1 MTRLKIMIFLFIK
14 IFVFF
19 HIFSCNNGFDY
30 DIILRDGTVIDGTGK
45 QGYKADI
52 GITDGKIK
60 YIGSIDERGKIDL
73 RISGKI
79 VAPGFIDTHSHHDD
93 GMSDSTSMSGAL
105 TQGITTVFI
114 GQDGSSVYPISD
126 LVDELKNKPTSIN
139 IASYSGHN
147 TIRDIVL
154 GADFK
159 REANSEEIQKM
170 NDLLTSDLEHGAWG
184 LSSGLEYDPGIY
196 SNTEEVIVL
205 AKKTSKYGGRYIS
218 HIRSEDRYFWK
229 AIEEII
235 QIGKEAI
242 IPIQISHIKLAMV
255 NLLGKTNKL
264 LARLNQARKDGIQ
277 VSADIYPYEYW
288 QSTMQVLFPERDFL
302 SKKSADFALSEITTP
317 GGVIISHYSP
327 NPKFEGLRLDKV
339 ASILGKD
346 PSQALIDMIQATMVD
361 GHSESIIAKSMSEDD
376 IIALL
381 NWEHTNLC
389 TDGGSTG
396 GHPRGFGSF
405 SKVLGE
411 YVRDKQYL
419 TLEQAVHNM
428 TGVSAKNLGLK
439 NRGNLKPGMS
449 ADIVVFDPCDIIDRA
464 TFDKPTLVSRGIIH
478 VIVNGKFAM
487 KNEKITKNRPGI
499 FLNRLEHSQNIQ

>member
-1 MTRLKIMIFLFIK
+1 MIFLFIK

-126 LVDELKNKPTSIN
+126 LVDELKNKPKSIN

-147 TIRDIVL
+147 TIRDIVM
-154 GADFK
+154 GSDFK
-159 REANSEEIQKM
+159 REANPEEIQKM
-170 NDLLTSDLEHGAWG
+170 NDLLIYDLEHGVWG

-196 SNTEEVIVL
+196 SNTEEVVIL
-205 AKKTSKYGGRYIS
+205 AKTASKYNGRYIS
-218 HIRSEDRYFWK
+218 HIRSEDRHFWE

-235 QIGKEAI
+235 QVGKEAI
-242 IPIQISHIKLAMV
+242 IPVQISHIKLAMV
-255 NLLGKTNKL
+255 SLLGKTNKL
-264 LARLNQARKDGIQ
+264 LARLNQAREDGIQ
-277 VSADIYPYEYW
+277 ISADIYPYEYW

-302 SKKSADFALSEITTP
+302 SKTSADFALSEVTTP

-327 NPKFEGLRLDKV
+327 NPKFEGLRLNKV

-346 PSQALIDMIQATMVD
+346 PSQTLIDMIQATMAE
-361 GHSESIIAKSMSEDD
+361 GQSESIIAKSMSEDD
-376 IIALL
+376 IITLL

-396 GHPRGFGSF
+396 GHPRGFGSYP
-405 SKVLGE
+405 KVLGE

-419 TLEQAVHNM
+419 TVEQAVHNM
-428 TGVSAKNLGLK
+428 TGVSAKNLGLN
-439 NRGNLKPGMS
+439 NRGTLELGMS
-449 ADIVVFDPCDIIDRA
+449 ADIVVFDPDDIIDRA
-464 TFDKPTLVSRGIIH
+464 TFDKPTLVSEGIIH

-499 FLNRLEHSQNIQ
+499 FLSRLEHSKNIK

>member
-1 MTRLKIMIFLFIK
+1 MIRSKIIFFLFLK
-14 IFVFF
+14 IFVLF
-19 HIFSCNNGFDY
+19 HIFSCSNEFDY
-30 DIILRDGTVIDGTGK
+30 DIILRDGIVIDGTGK

-52 GITDGKIK
+52 GIANGKIK
-60 YIGSIDERGKIDL
+60 YIGSINGRGEIDL
-73 RISGKI
+73 SISGKI

-93 GMSDSTSMSGAL
+93 GMSDNTNMSGAL

-114 GQDGSSVYPISD
+114 GQDGSSVHPISD
-126 LVDELKNKPTSIN
+126 LINELKDKPKSIN
-139 IASYSGHN
+139 VASYSGHN
-147 TIRDIVL
+147 TIRDIVMKS
-154 GADFK
+154 DFK
-159 REANSEEIQKM
+159 REANSEEIQIM
-170 NDLLTSDLEHGAWG
+170 NDLLISDLEYGAWG

-196 SNTEEVIVL
+196 SNTKEVVVL
-205 AKKTSKYGGRYIS
+205 AKTASKYGGRYIS

-235 QIGKEAI
+235 QVGKEAS
-242 IPIQISHIKLAMV
+242 IPVQISHIKLAMV
-255 NLLGKTNKL
+255 SLLGKTNKL
-264 LARLNQARKDGIQ
+264 LAMLNQAREDGIK

-302 SKKSADFALSEITTP
+302 NKRSADFALSEITTP
-317 GGVIISHYSP
+317 EGVIISHYTP

-339 ASILGKD
+339 ASMIGKD
-346 PSQALIDMIQATMVD
+346 PSQALMDMIQATNVD
-361 GHSESIIAKSMSEDD
+361 GHSESIIAKSMREED

-396 GHPRGFGSF
+396 GHPRGFGSYP
-405 SKVLGE
+405 KVLAE

-439 NRGNLKPGMS
+439 NRGTLKIGMS
-449 ADIVVFDPCDIIDRA
+449 ADIVVFDPDDIIDRA
-464 TFDKPTLVSRGIIH
+464 TFDKPTLVSKGIIH

-487 KNEKITKNRPGI
+487 KNEKITRNRPGI
-499 FLNRLEHSQNIQ
+499 FLSRLKYSQNI